1 MRNLLFF
8 ILYVSFFESNLY
20 AQRSI
25 TNLDSLQIF
34 NLIDSAE
41 IFFDS
46 ENYDFAILYCKK
58 AEELSL
64 QLSYKRGEAFAL
76 IESTDI
82 HIDKD

>member
-1 MRNLLFF
+1 MIRCYFENFFNFIFQMRNLLFF

-46 ENYDFAILYCKK
+46 ENNL
-58 AEELSL
+58 
-64 QLSYKRGEAFAL
+64 
-76 IESTDI
+76 
-82 HIDKD
+82 